1 MPTPQQL
8 ADRKLAR
15 RQMEDKL
22 AGDVIE
28 ECRSQLMLKFRFLD
42 MALWRMELSPLRAD
56 MRYPMATDGKKV
68 YFDPP
73 RVLARFNASFEETV
87 RDYLHMTMHCIFRHP
102 FDEDHPAKEAWWLT
116 CDIITESAV
125 LDMCGDR
132 FACEGDKDRRQY
144 IDELVMEVG
153 SLTPGKLYSFLK
165 MAVSAPHGTSYRG
178 YGASKVADLHALFER
193 DNHESWPGNA
203 TQDDISEAKPGDVE
217 ELGQDEDPKSDDSS
231 LESTGDIMDE
241 LSDELKD
248 QVERTLNAQHTD
260 DDGQQDSAGDDS
272 DEARANGEEDSEQ
285 AGDDSSGGQESVPQ
299 EDTRTEQERQEDK
312 QVEKDWEE
320 LAKQIE
326 MDIQTF
332 NSEWGD
338 EAGSLI
344 ASLRIANRKRYDYTA
359 FLRQFMQVNEEMK
372 VNQDEFDYI
381 YYTFGMDMYG
391 NMPFIEPLE
400 YKEDHKMRDLV
411 IAIDTSESVSGTLV
425 KRFLEHTFSILKQF
439 ESFTQKVRI
448 YIVQCDS
455 KVQAVQYISDLKQ
468 VDNLMENFHIR
479 GFGGTDFRPTF
490 AYVQTLRDSGALRDL
505 KGLIYF
511 TDGLGQFPDK
521 TPDYDTAFVF
531 LDDGDRML
539 PPVPPWAIKVVIDE
553 ENIRQLKDDDNRR

>member
-1 MPTPQQL
+1 MPTPQQIN
-8 ADRKLAR
+8 DRKLAR

-42 MALWRMELSPLRAD
+42 LALWRMELAPLRAD

-73 RVLARFNASFEETV
+73 RVIARFNASFEETI
-87 RDYLHMTMHCIFRHP
+87 RDYLHLTMHCIFRHP
-102 FDEDHPAKEAWWLT
+102 FDENHPAKEAWWLT

-132 FACEGDKDRRQY
+132 FVCEGDKDRRQY
-144 IDELVMEVG
+144 IDELVMEIG

-165 MAVSAPHGTSYRG
+165 MAVSAPNGTTYRG
-178 YGASKVADLHALFER
+178 FNASKIADLHALFER

-203 TQDDISEAKPGDVE
+203 LEDDQSQSQPGEVQELDQDQGD
-217 ELGQDEDPKSDDSS
+217 DEKG
-231 LESTGDIMDE
+231 LESGGDIMDE

-248 QVERTLNAQHTD
+248 QVERTLNAQHAD
-260 DDGQQDSAGDDS
+260 DDDAPQEDGEDDS
-272 DEARANGEEDSEQ
+272 DEARTDGDEVCEAT
-285 AGDDSSGGQESVPQ
+285 GDDDSGGQESMPQ
-299 EDTRTEQERQEDK
+299 EDTRTQQERQEDRET
-312 QVEKDWEE
+312 EKDWEE

-344 ASLRIANRKRYDYTA
+344 ASLRIANRKKYDYTA
-359 FLRQFMQVNEEMK
+359 FLRQFMQTNEEMK
-372 VNQDEFDYI
+372 VSQDEFDYI
-381 YYTFGMDMYG
+381 YYTYGMDMYG
-391 NMPFIEPLE
+391 NMPFIE

-411 IAIDTSESVSGTLV
+411 IAIDTSESVSGPLV

-439 ESFTQKVRI
+439 ESFMQKVRI

-455 KVQAVQYISDLKQ
+455 KVQAVQFISDLKE
-468 VDNLMENFHIR
+468 VDSLMENFHIR

-539 PPVPPWAIKVVIDE
+539 PAVPPWAIKVVIDE
-553 ENIRQLKDDDNRR
+553 ENIRQFKDEG

>member
-1 MPTPQQL
+1 MPTPQQIN
-8 ADRKLAR
+8 DRKLAR

-42 MALWRMELSPLRAD
+42 LALWRMELTPLRAD

-73 RVLARFNASFEETV
+73 RVIARFNASFEETI

-102 FDEDHPAKEAWWLT
+102 FDENHPAKEAWWLT

-132 FACEGDKDRRQY
+132 FVCEGDKDRRQY
-144 IDELVMEVG
+144 IDELVMEIG

-165 MAVSAPHGTSYRG
+165 MAVSAPNGTTYRG
-178 YGASKVADLHALFER
+178 FNASKIADLHALFER

-203 TQDDISEAKPGDVE
+203 LEDDQSQSQPGEVQELDQDQGD
-217 ELGQDEDPKSDDSS
+217 DEKG
-231 LESTGDIMDE
+231 LESGGDIMDE

-248 QVERTLNAQHTD
+248 QVERTLNAQHAD
-260 DDGQQDSAGDDS
+260 DDDAPQEDGEDDS
-272 DEARANGEEDSEQ
+272 DEARTDGDEVCEAT
-285 AGDDSSGGQESVPQ
+285 GDDDSGGQESMPQ
-299 EDTRTEQERQEDK
+299 EDTRTQQERQEDRET
-312 QVEKDWEE
+312 EKDWEE

-344 ASLRIANRKRYDYTA
+344 ASLRIANRKKYDYTA
-359 FLRQFMQVNEEMK
+359 FLRQFMQTNEEMK
-372 VNQDEFDYI
+372 VSQDEFDYI

-411 IAIDTSESVSGTLV
+411 IAIDTSESVSGPLV

-455 KVQAVQYISDLKQ
+455 KVQAVQFISDLKE
-468 VDNLMENFHIR
+468 VDSLMENFHIR

-539 PPVPPWAIKVVIDE
+539 PAVPPWAIKVVIDE
-553 ENIRQLKDDDNRR
+553 ENIRQFKDEG

>member
-1 MPTPQQL
+1 MPTPQQIN
-8 ADRKLAR
+8 DRKLAR

-42 MALWRMELSPLRAD
+42 LALWRMELAPLRAD

-73 RVLARFNASFEETV
+73 RVIARFNASFEETI
-87 RDYLHMTMHCIFRHP
+87 RDYLHLTMHCIFRHP
-102 FDEDHPAKEAWWLT
+102 FDENHPAKEAWWLT

-132 FACEGDKDRRQY
+132 FVCEGDKDRRQY
-144 IDELVMEVG
+144 IDELVMEIG

-165 MAVSAPHGTSYRG
+165 MAVSAPNGTTYRG
-178 YGASKVADLHALFER
+178 FNASKIADLHALFER

-203 TQDDISEAKPGDVE
+203 LEDDQSQSQPGEVQELDQDQGD
-217 ELGQDEDPKSDDSS
+217 DEKG
-231 LESTGDIMDE
+231 LESGGDIMDE

-248 QVERTLNAQHTD
+248 QVERTLNAQHAD
-260 DDGQQDSAGDDS
+260 DDDAPQEDGEDDS
-272 DEARANGEEDSEQ
+272 DEARTDGDEVCEAT
-285 AGDDSSGGQESVPQ
+285 GDDDSGGQESMPQ
-299 EDTRTEQERQEDK
+299 EDTRTQQERQEDRET
-312 QVEKDWEE
+312 EKDWEE

-344 ASLRIANRKRYDYTA
+344 ASLRIANRKKYDYTA
-359 FLRQFMQVNEEMK
+359 FLRQFMQTNEEMK
-372 VNQDEFDYI
+372 VSQDEFDYI

-391 NMPFIEPLE
+391 NMPFIE

-411 IAIDTSESVSGTLV
+411 IAIDTSESVSGPLV

-439 ESFTQKVRI
+439 ESFMQKVRI

-455 KVQAVQYISDLKQ
+455 KVQAVQFISDLKE
-468 VDNLMENFHIR
+468 VDSLMENFHIR

-539 PPVPPWAIKVVIDE
+539 PAVPPWAIKVVIDE
-553 ENIRQLKDDDNRR
+553 ENIRQFKDEG

>member
-1 MPTPQQL
+1 MPTPQQVT
-8 ADRKLAR
+8 DRKLAR

-22 AGDVIE
+22 AIDVIE

-42 MALWRMELSPLRAD
+42 LALWRMGLEPLRAD
-56 MRYPMATDGKKV
+56 MRYPMATDGKRI

-73 RVLARFNASFEETV
+73 RVLARFNASFAEEV

-116 CDIITESAV
+116 CDIITESAAM
-125 LDMCGDR
+125 DMCGDR
-132 FACEGDKDRRQY
+132 FACEGDKERRQY

-153 SLTPGKLYSFLK
+153 SLTPGKLYNFMK
-165 MAVSAPHGTSYRG
+165 MAVSAPAGTSYRG
-178 YGASKVADLHALFER
+178 FGESKIRDLHALFER

-203 TQDDISEAKPGDVE
+203 TQDDETQSQPGETE
-217 ELGQDEDPKSDDSS
+217 ELGQDEGDDSNS
-231 LESTGDIMDE
+231 LESSGDVTDE
-241 LSDELKD
+241 LSDELKE
-248 QVERTLNAQHTD
+248 QVERTLNAQKPQD
-260 DDGQQDSAGDDS
+260 DDGMDADADDDS
-272 DEARANGEEDSEQ
+272 DEARTQGEEVSQE
-285 AGDDSSGGQESVPQ
+285 AGDDDSGGSEAAPQ
-299 EDTRTEQERQEDK
+299 QDERTEQERQEDM
-312 QVEKDWEE
+312 QAEKDWEE

-332 NSEWGD
+332 NAEWGD

-344 ASLRIANRKRYDYTA
+344 ASLRIANRKKYDYTA
-359 FLRQFMQVNEEMK
+359 FLRQFMQTNEEMK

-411 IAIDTSESVSGTLV
+411 IAIDTSESVSGPLV

-468 VDNLMENFHIR
+468 VDELMENFHIR

-490 AYVQTLRDSGALRDL
+490 SYVQTLRDSGALRDL

-521 TPDYDTAFVF
+521 TPDYETAFVF

-553 ENIRQLKDDDNRR
+553 ENIRQLKDNR

>member
-1 MPTPQQL
+1 MPTPQQI

-15 RQMEDKL
+15 REMEDKL
-22 AGDVIE
+22 AAEVIE

-42 MALWRMELSPLRAD
+42 LALWRMELSPLRAD
-56 MRYPMATDGKKV
+56 MRYPMATDGRQV

-73 RVLARFNASFEETV
+73 RVLARFNASFAEEV

-132 FACEGDKDRRQY
+132 FACEGDKERRQY
-144 IDELVMEVG
+144 VDELVMEVG
-153 SLTPGKLYSFLK
+153 TLTPGKLYSFLK
-165 MAVSAPHGTSYRG
+165 MAVSAPAGTVYRG
-178 YGASKVADLHALFER
+178 FGESKIRDLHALFER

-203 TQDDISEAKPGDVE
+203 TEDDQTISEPGEAE
-217 ELGQDEDPKSDDSS
+217 ELGQDEGDDSNS
-231 LESTGDIMDE
+231 LESSGNVMDE
-241 LSDELKD
+241 LSDELKE
-248 QVERTLNAQHTD
+248 QVERTLNARRPQD
-260 DDGQQDSAGDDS
+260 DAGSDVDADDDS
-272 DEARANGEEDSEQ
+272 DEARTQGEEVSQE
-285 AGDDSSGGQESVPQ
+285 AGDDDSGGQESAPQ
-299 EDTRTEQERQEDK
+299 EDARTEQERQEDI
-312 QVEKDWEE
+312 QAEKDWEE

-344 ASLRIANRKRYDYTA
+344 ASLRIANRKKYDYTA
-359 FLRQFMQVNEEMK
+359 FLRQFMQTNEEMK

-381 YYTFGMDMYG
+381 YYTFGMEMYG

-411 IAIDTSESVSGTLV
+411 IAIDTSESVSGPLV
-425 KRFLEHTFSILKQF
+425 KRFLEHTFAILKQF

-468 VDNLMENFHIR
+468 VDELMENFHIR

-490 AYVQTLRDSGALRDL
+490 SYVQTLRDSGALRDL

-521 TPDYDTAFVF
+521 TPDYETAFVF
-531 LDDGDRML
+531 LDDGDRAL

-553 ENIRQLKDDDNRR
+553 ENIRQLKDN